1 MRDGLQKRKNNRSCT
16 GATGKEQ
23 QDTLIQTESEE
34 KEMQEEQTVDAI
46 TDDDVKEAA
55 EVLRKYHAGKKNLE
69 NTIVENEEWW
79 RLRHWDY
86 ARKEQEEEAEKE

>member
-1 MRDGLQKRKNNRSCT
+1 MAYKKGKITEVAPVQQE
-16 GATGKEQ
+16 KEQ

-34 KEMQEEQTVDAI
+34 KEIPEERTVDVI

-86 ARKEQEEEAEKE
+86 ARKEQELSLIHI